1 MKILITGKPGSG
13 KTTLLRRIYEGIKE
27 NFKVRGF
34 FTGEIREKGE
44 RAGFFIENFEGK
56 RKIFAY
62 KGLDSPFKVS
72 KYGVDINAL
81 LEIGIPEILK
91 ALEENS
97 LLMIDEIGKMELLSR
112 DFQELVRK
120 AFDSGINII
129 ATISISPHPFIK
141 EIKKGEAVRI
151 FGINENKRD
160 YLFKKIKEICLKELK
175 N

>member
-13 KTTLLRRIYEGIKE
+13 KTTLLRRIYEEIK
-27 NFKVRGF
+27 NYVKIRGF

-44 RAGFFIENFEGK
+44 RIGFFIENFGGK

-62 KGLDSPFKVS
+62 KGSHSVFKVS
-72 KYGVDINAL
+72 KYGVNINAL
-81 LEIGIPEILK
+81 LEIGIPEIIK

-97 LLMIDEIGKMELLSR
+97 LLMIDEIGKMELLSI

-141 EIKKGEAVRI
+141 EIKKREDVKI
-151 FGINENKRD
+151 FGINEDKRD
-160 YLFKKIKEICLKELK
+160 YLFKKIKEICLAELK
-175 N
+175 S